1 MIGDEGDIEGAGRPA
16 VFLDRDG
23 TIIKDT
29 SYISR
34 PESVELLPDAA
45 DAIRRLNAAD
55 VPVILVTNQSGI
67 ARGLFDNAAYER
79 VHTRLIELLAQAGAR
94 LDASYMCPHL
104 PEVSGPCDCRKPGT
118 LLFRRAAQKEQLD
131 LTSSWYLGDRWRDV
145 APAISLGGHGIL
157 IAGDATPAEER
168 EQAIKAGIIVE
179 RSLGGAVARVLAFL

>member
-1 MIGDEGDIEGAGRPA
+1 MNGDDYEIGAGRPA

-23 TIIKDT
+23 TIIRDT
-29 SYISR
+29 SYVSR

-45 DAIRRLNAAD
+45 DSIHRLNTVG

-79 VHTRLIELLAQAGAR
+79 VHTKLVALLAATGAR
-94 LDASYMCPHL
+94 LDAAYMCPHL
-104 PEVSGPCDCRKPGT
+104 PELSGPCDCRKPGT
-118 LLFRRAAQKEQLD
+118 LLFRRAAQDHHLD

-145 APAISLGGHGIL
+145 APAISLGGRGIL
-157 IAGDATPAEER
+157 IAGDATPPEER
-168 EQAIKAGIIVE
+168 DQAIKAGLVVE